1 MSQLSYDEIK
11 ERKFIVLDGSPW
23 EVLTSHVFRKQQRKP
38 VNAVK
43 LRNVM
48 TGKVTEKSFHVS
60 EKVEEAEIENKDV
73 KYLYENRGE
82 YWFAEPEDPSNR
94 FKIKDELVG
103 AEIRFIKQNSIITSL
118 VFDDEIIGVKFP
130 IKVDLKVIE
139 AHEAVKGNSATGAT
153 KQVKVET
160 GATVNV
166 PMFIKEGEVIRINTE
181 TGDYAERVGSNNF

>member
-1 MSQLSYDEIK
+1 MAQLQYDEIK
-11 ERKFIVLDGSPW
+11 ERKYIVLDGQPW

-43 LRNVM
+43 LRNVI

-60 EKVEEAEIENKDV
+60 EKVEEAEIESKEI

-82 YWFAEPEDPSNR
+82 FWFCDPEDPSDR
-94 FKIKDELVG
+94 YKLDSKLIGSEIK
-103 AEIRFIKQNSIITSL
+103 FIKQNSIITAL
-118 VFDDEIIGVKFP
+118 LFDDEIIGVKFP

-139 AHEAVKGNSATGAT
+139 AHEAVRGNTAVGAT

-166 PMFIKEGEVIRINTE
+166 PMFIKEGEMIRINTE
-181 TGDYAERVGSNNF
+181 TGDYTERSGN